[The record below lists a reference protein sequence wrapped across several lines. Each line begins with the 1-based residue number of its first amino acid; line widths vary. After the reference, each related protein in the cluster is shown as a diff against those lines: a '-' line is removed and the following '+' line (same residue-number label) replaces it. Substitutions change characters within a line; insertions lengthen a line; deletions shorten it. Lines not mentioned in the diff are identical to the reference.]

1 MYKKITYLVFLSIL
15 FTACQKEASFEQGNN
30 PVVPVTTPD
39 SNYLSKIYEI
49 ENDGITVDTIGISTY
64 FYDAGK
70 RVTLLTDSSISNSG
84 VFFVRKKHQYF
95 YNGTDTLPIKSI
107 MEETDGFG
115 SQTYTTTTFF
125 YYNAAGQKTGDS
137 AIMTLPPVVAPLERY
152 VRVNSYQYTTG
163 EIYGTGV
170 SRSIYAGSPATTDY
184 ISKDTAKLDAR
195 GNVIKNTKIKTVPGL
210 VLADTTISVMT
221 YDGNPSPFARLS
233 NYKAYIVFPFGE
245 TFSHE
250 FVQKNN
256 RLRMTETMSGTIGHS
271 FDEDFTGFYSY
282 RPDGYP
288 KGIFIP
294 DPLIPMGY
302 YKIVYVYTAL

>member
-1 MYKKITYLVFLSIL
+1 MHKKITYLIFLSIL

-30 PVVPVTTPD
+30 PLVPVTGAD

-49 ENDGITVDTIGISTY
+49 ENDGITVDTVGLFTY
-64 FYDAGK
+64 FYDASK
-70 RVTLLTDSSISNSG
+70 RVTLLTDSSLSNSG
-84 VFFVRKKHQYF
+84 VLFVRKKQQYF
-95 YNGTDTLPIKSI
+95 YNGTDTLPYKSI

-137 AIMTLPPVVAPLERY
+137 AIMPLPPFAAPLESY

-163 EIYGTGV
+163 EIYGTGI
-170 SRSIYAGSPATTDY
+170 SRSIYTGSPATTDY

-195 GNVIKNTKIKTVPGL
+195 GNVIKNTKIKAAPGSL
-210 VLADTTISVMT
+210 LADTTISVMT
-221 YDGNPSPFARLS
+221 YDGNPSPFAKLS

-245 TFSHE
+245 TFFHE
-250 FVQKNN
+250 YVQKNN
-256 RLRMTETMSGTIGHS
+256 RLRMTENISGTFS
-271 FDEDFTGFYSY
+271 STFNEDFTGFYSY

-288 KGIFIP
+288 KGVFIP
-294 DPLIPMGY
+294 DSLIPTGY